1 MVFHVG
7 GKNELEFVLQSGY
20 TLSTISVISGQ
31 LQFPSNREAHQFKCE
46 DVRPEQT
53 SPSMFEASEL

>member
-7 GKNELEFVLQSGY
+7 GKNELEFVLQSGI
-20 TLSTISVISGQ
+20 LSAISVISGQ
-31 LQFPSNREAHQFKCE
+31 LQFPSHREAHQFKCE

-53 SPSMFEASEL
+53 SLSMFEASEL

>member
-7 GKNELEFVLQSGY
+7 GKNELEFVLQSG
-20 TLSTISVISGQ
+20 TLSAISVISGQ
-31 LQFPSNREAHQFKCE
+31 LQFPSNQEAHQFKCE